1 MKRIV
6 VLAAV
11 VGWSLFYSDLAF
23 SLSSR
28 ELSELKREIEAL
40 KAGQAAIQKDLTEI
54 KNFILQRAPAPPP
67 EAQPVV
73 SIDGGAIKGDKTAKV
88 TLVEFTDY
96 QCPFCSRHFQIG
108 RASCRERL

>member
-23 SLSSR
+23 SQSSR

-54 KNFILQRAPAPPP
+54 KNFILQRRRRPHLRPSLLSALMAVRLRETRPPRLRSWSSLTINVLSVAVIFRHHAP
-67 EAQPVV
+67 
-73 SIDGGAIKGDKTAKV
+73 D
-88 TLVEFTDY
+88 
-96 QCPFCSRHFQIG
+96 
-108 RASCRERL
+108 